1 MSLPKFRRLGDTGP
15 IIISREEI
23 TCCCLVDRKLVSAT
37 GYSCEFYI
45 KTGTLPIFE
54 KNLMDSIVRYMLA
67 VFVLDNYF
75 ETSCAGILLFVDFEN
90 KARICSVHAGL
101 GASKFPWCQWLCG

>member
-1 MSLPKFRRLGDTGP
+1 MQKDA
-15 IIISREEI
+15 E
-23 TCCCLVDRKLVSAT
+23 D
-37 GYSCEFYI
+37 GYLSDIGFPAFFLFHI
-45 KTGTLPIFE
+45 FFGQAIFE

>member
-1 MSLPKFRRLGDTGP
+1 
-15 IIISREEI
+15 
-23 TCCCLVDRKLVSAT
+23 
-37 GYSCEFYI
+37 
-45 KTGTLPIFE
+45 
-54 KNLMDSIVRYMLA
+54 
-67 VFVLDNYF
+67 VLDNYF